1 MVDTRSTANSDSDQ
15 RETTILEN
23 LHQCSSAPTES
34 LSEEKPETLQ
44 EQKMLE
50 SSKMMITDDIHFHL
64 EYLNSSIDDS
74 EDVDILQETVE
85 EIKEKQ
91 RKLETV
97 VSQLIILIEPS
108 EQSNYTREHS
118 RLKIEVKKCIDNFEK
133 YVKGKSQINT
143 GEDFSL
149 SVGVTKRPNCPP
161 DSSNF
166 QFTNPVQ
173 PRLDISNQEQYAI
186 SSSAP
191 AVNNNVSF
199 SAPSSV
205 LFDSNAAPSS
215 LLNAHSF
222 NWPTPQSIFPETNR
236 KAPNQNFDHRELLNA
251 ESSHQCSNSSMSVCF
266 QKSVPK
272 LHAETF
278 NGDPMKWI
286 KWYSIF
292 KATIDQSPMSSAE
305 KMIHLQSLLTGEA
318 KALVNGYG
326 CNGDLYAAALSRL
339 QEHFGNSKRIVNG
352 FLDKLPNFRNPNL
365 SNPESYTKYSSFL
378 LKLVDTFQQL
388 GFIHDLHSTINM
400 NIALT
405 KLSNPVRL
413 EWNRY
418 VLEKTMT
425 QPSLNA
431 LAEWLLNYAKACR
444 DLPTNSNHP
453 SSQNI
458 GAHKMA

>member
-1 MVDTRSTANSDSDQ
+1 M
-15 RETTILEN
+15 
-23 LHQCSSAPTES
+23 
-34 LSEEKPETLQ
+34 
-44 EQKMLE
+44 
-50 SSKMMITDDIHFHL
+50 
-64 EYLNSSIDDS
+64 
-74 EDVDILQETVE
+74 
-85 EIKEKQ
+85 
-91 RKLETV
+91 
-97 VSQLIILIEPS
+97 
-108 EQSNYTREHS
+108 
-118 RLKIEVKKCIDNFEK
+118 
-133 YVKGKSQINT
+133 
-143 GEDFSL
+143 
-149 SVGVTKRPNCPP
+149 SV
-161 DSSNF
+161 
-166 QFTNPVQ
+166 
-173 PRLDISNQEQYAI
+173 
-186 SSSAP
+186 
-191 AVNNNVSF
+191 F

-205 LFDSNAAPSS
+205 LFDSSAAPSS

-236 KAPNQNFDHRELLNA
+236 NASNNNFDHRGLLNA
-251 ESSHQCSNSSMSVCF
+251 ERSNQCSTSLMSVCF

-318 KALVNGYG
+318 KALVDGYG

-339 QEHFGNSKRIVNG
+339 QEHFGNSKRIVNA
-352 FLDKLPNFRNPNL
+352 FLDKLSNFRNPNL
-365 SNPESYTKYSSFL
+365 SNPESYTQYSSFL
-378 LKLVDTFQQL
+378 LTIVDTFQQL
-388 GFIHDLHSTINM
+388 GFFHDLHSTINM

-405 KLSNPVRL
+405 KLPNPVRL

-431 LAEWLLNYAKACR
+431 VAEWLLNYAKACR
-444 DLPTNSNHP
+444 DLPTNSNLP

-458 GAHKMA
+458 GVHKMAWKTSHSTLLELMQIRIQSINC